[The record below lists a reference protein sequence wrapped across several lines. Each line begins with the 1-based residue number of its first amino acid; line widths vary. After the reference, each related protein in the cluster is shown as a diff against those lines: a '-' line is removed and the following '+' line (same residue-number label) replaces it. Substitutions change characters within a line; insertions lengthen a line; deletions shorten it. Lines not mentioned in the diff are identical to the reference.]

1 MNYSELLSSFL
12 IDLQSLYRKN
22 VSISGA
28 SFPQILALSIIPDD
42 GIEMSALSK
51 KIGID
56 NSTATRLVMG
66 LEKKGWVNRRSATY
80 DKRVIQVTLTKDGD
94 EIQIQLE
101 RQFDSLGAAIEREV
115 DPLDR
120 NEMIEYVSSLH
131 WILSKLILK
140 NDKLV

>member
-66 LEKKGWVNRRSATY
+66 LEKKGRVNRRTANY
-80 DKRVIQVTLTKDGD
+80 DKRVIQVALTQDGD
-94 EIQIQLE
+94 EIQTQLE
-101 RQFDSLGAAIEREV
+101 QQFDSLGAAIEKEV

-140 NDKLV
+140 NDKIV

>member
-1 MNYSELLSSFL
+1 MNYGELLSSFL
-12 IDLQSLYRKN
+12 VDLQSVYRN
-22 VSISGA
+22 NINIEGA
-28 SFPQILALSIIPDD
+28 SFPQVLAISIIPDD

-66 LEKKGWVNRRSATY
+66 LEKKGWVNRLSANY
-80 DKRVIQVTLTKDGD
+80 DKRVIQVALTQEGD
-94 EIQIQLE
+94 EIQTQLE
-101 RQFDSLGAAIEREV
+101 KQFDLLGAAIEREV

-140 NDKLV
+140 NDKIV

>member
-140 NDKLV
+140 NDKIV

>member
-1 MNYSELLSSFL
+1 MNYSEILSSFL
-12 IDLQSLYRKN
+12 IDLQSFYRKN

-66 LEKKGWVNRRSATY
+66 LEKKGWVNRRTANY
-80 DKRVIQVTLTKDGD
+80 DKRVIQVALTQDGD
-94 EIQIQLE
+94 EIQTELE
-101 RQFDSLGAAIEREV
+101 QQFDSLGAAIEKEV

-140 NDKLV
+140 NDKIV

>member
-66 LEKKGWVNRRSATY
+66 LEKKGWVNRRSANY
-80 DKRVIQVTLTKDGD
+80 DKRVIQVTLTQGGD
-94 EIQIQLE
+94 EIQTQLE
-101 RQFDSLGAAIEREV
+101 QQFDSLGAAIEREV

-120 NEMIEYVSSLH
+120 NEMIEHVSSLH
-131 WILSKLILK
+131 
-140 NDKLV
+140 

>member
-1 MNYSELLSSFL
+1 MNYSEILSSFL
-12 IDLQSLYRKN
+12 IDLQSLYRNN

-66 LEKKGWVNRRSATY
+66 LEKKGWVNRRTANY
-80 DKRVIQVTLTKDGD
+80 DKRVIQVALTQDGD
-94 EIQIQLE
+94 EIQTQLE
-101 RQFDSLGAAIEREV
+101 RQFDSLGAAIEKEV

-140 NDKLV
+140 NDKIV

>member
-66 LEKKGWVNRRSATY
+66 LEKKGWVNRRSANY
-80 DKRVIQVTLTKDGD
+80 DKRVIQVALTQDGD
-94 EIQIQLE
+94 EIQAQLE
-101 RQFDSLGAAIEREV
+101 QQFNSLGAAIEREV

-120 NEMIEYVSSLH
+120 NEMIEYISSLH
-131 WILSKLILK
+131 WILSKLILR
-140 NDKLV
+140 NDKIV

>member
-1 MNYSELLSSFL
+1 MNYSEILSSFL

-66 LEKKGWVNRRSATY
+66 LEKKGWVNRRSANY
-80 DKRVIQVTLTKDGD
+80 DKRVIQVALTQDGD
-94 EIQIQLE
+94 EIQTQLE
-101 RQFDSLGAAIEREV
+101 QQFDSLGAAIEREV

>member
-66 LEKKGWVNRRSATY
+66 LEKKGWVNRRTANY
-80 DKRVIQVTLTKDGD
+80 DKRVIQVALTQDGD
-94 EIQIQLE
+94 EIQTQLE
-101 RQFDSLGAAIEREV
+101 QQFDSLGAAIEKEV
-115 DPLDR
+115 DPIDR

-140 NDKLV
+140 NDKIV

>member
-66 LEKKGWVNRRSATY
+66 LEKKGWVNRRSANY
-80 DKRVIQVTLTKDGD
+80 DKRVIQVTLTQGGD
-94 EIQIQLE
+94 EIQTQLE
-101 RQFDSLGAAIEREV
+101 QQFDSLGAAIEREV

-120 NEMIEYVSSLH
+120 NEMIEHVSSLH

>member
-28 SFPQILALSIIPDD
+28 SFPQILALSIIPDA

-66 LEKKGWVNRRSATY
+66 LEKKGWVNRRTANY
-80 DKRVIQVTLTKDGD
+80 DKRVIQVTLTQGGD
-94 EIQIQLE
+94 EIQTQLE
-101 RQFDSLGAAIEREV
+101 QQFDSLGAAIEREV

-120 NEMIEYVSSLH
+120 NEMIEHVSSLH

>member
-1 MNYSELLSSFL
+1 MNYSEILSSFL

-140 NDKLV
+140 NDKIV